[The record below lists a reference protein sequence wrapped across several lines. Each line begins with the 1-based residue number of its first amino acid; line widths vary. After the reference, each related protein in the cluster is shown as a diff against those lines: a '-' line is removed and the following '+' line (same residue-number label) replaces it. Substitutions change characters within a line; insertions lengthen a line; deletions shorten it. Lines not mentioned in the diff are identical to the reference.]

1 MRETDEGTRRD
12 RTHDRVDLRETA
24 SEGWHSVSRLCK
36 VFRQFSVVLLSSLLR
51 TCISHPPR
59 FTLRLASRSDVRFAI
74 QHGSRAYE
82 KRTKSLAACL
92 YDASAENAPLTG
104 LRVSTRE
111 TPYNE

>member
-12 RTHDRVDLRETA
+12 RTHDRVDLRESA
-24 SEGWHSVSRLCK
+24 AVGRVAFGLAYAKFFVS
-36 VFRQFSVVLLSSLLR
+36 FRLSSSPRFYGHVSL
-51 TCISHPPR
+51 IPR

-92 YDASAENAPLTG
+92 FDAYADTL
-104 LRVSTRE
+104 L
-111 TPYNE
+111 